1 MSTIILASHGE
12 LAKGMK
18 DSVQMIIGAP
28 AASLEVFCLY
38 PGMNPEDYA
47 KAMKARIEQDN
58 DDYLFVCDILGG
70 SVYTALSQLSVHP
83 RVSICS
89 GMNMNLVLSLL
100 ITQQWGL
107 KEEQILTAVQEA
119 KEGITYQNGIKHEEA
134 EDF

>member
-1 MSTIILASHGE
+1 
-12 LAKGMK
+12 
-18 DSVQMIIGAP
+18 
-28 AASLEVFCLY
+28 
-38 PGMNPEDYA
+38 MNPEDYA

-100 ITQQWGL
+100 ITQQCGL

-119 KEGITYQNGIKHEEA
+119 KEGITYQNGIKQEEA